1 MDCIMPDAGCPAPAI
16 TWPAPRGAHT
26 HAASQRSHSSAQ
38 PRPGCGTHPSACLV
52 ATASSLIC
60 LLVAARSAS
69 TSLSLKPRKE
79 RAGPCDRATLS
90 MLPLL
95 TREKVIPEMSAEV
108 GWGRG
113 ALGMLS
119 ASHTWCQEPLATM
132 GASVAEAVA
141 RRRQR

>member
-1 MDCIMPDAGCPAPAI
+1 VRTQKGRGGTAVQCIMPNTRCPAPAI
-16 TWPAPRGAHT
+16 TWPAPHGAHK
-26 HAASQRSHSSAQ
+26 HAASQRFMYPAAR

-69 TSLSLKPRKE
+69 TSLSLNPRKE

-95 TREKVIPEMSAEV
+95 TREKDIPEMSA
-108 GWGRG
+108 G
-113 ALGMLS
+113 A
-119 ASHTWCQEPLATM
+119 
-132 GASVAEAVA
+132 
-141 RRRQR
+141 

>member
-1 MDCIMPDAGCPAPAI
+1 
-16 TWPAPRGAHT
+16 
-26 HAASQRSHSSAQ
+26 
-38 PRPGCGTHPSACLV
+38 
-52 ATASSLIC
+52 
-60 LLVAARSAS
+60 
-69 TSLSLKPRKE
+69 LSLKPRKE